1 MHANVGITHA
11 TVNSQVGQ
19 SVATVLLHGVKNGF
33 CLETGGLESSSCDV
47 ATLCVLGDTKD
58 GALGIVNP
66 VGCEET
72 RECSDK
78 DKTAVVV
85 DRGRELRHLL
95 RVGNETLPML
105 DYH

>member
-1 MHANVGITHA
+1 M
-11 TVNSQVGQ
+11 
-19 SVATVLLHGVKNGF
+19 ATVLLHGVENGF
-33 CLETGGLESSSCDV
+33 CLETGCLKSGSCDV
-47 ATLCVLGDTKD
+47 ATLCVLGDAED

-66 VGCEET
+66 VWCEET

-95 RVGNETLPML
+95 RVGNETLLML
-105 DYH
+105 ELL